1 MNSLEYLNF
10 TVNFTVNSATNSSKK
25 IQAIM
30 DYNKRYIIFDK
41 TYIPLD
47 EPESIEN
54 LETLYSL
61 IHIRILNLQ
70 MTEEF

>member
-1 MNSLEYLNF
+1 
-10 TVNFTVNSATNSSKK
+10 
-25 IQAIM
+25 M
-30 DYNKRYIIFDK
+30 DYNKRYIIFDR

-61 IHIRILNLQ
+61 IHRILNLQ
-70 MTEEF
+70 MIEEF